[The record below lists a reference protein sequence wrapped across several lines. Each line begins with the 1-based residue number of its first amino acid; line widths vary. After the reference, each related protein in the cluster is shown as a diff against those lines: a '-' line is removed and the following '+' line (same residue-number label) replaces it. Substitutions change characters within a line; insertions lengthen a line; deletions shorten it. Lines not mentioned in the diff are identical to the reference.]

1 MFYEWRLLLSFHF
14 YLCLSHWFLKTIWI
28 VSTEKGHS
36 DLSGILK
43 GREYST
49 CMYKVLS
56 RLKALFSTSSW
67 SVFYN
72 LKKKHRVLNDTK
84 IIILFLYIAVQCYM
98 FWKLLWKAIVYSSFD
113 LITFPRLIASAWLC
127 VWLCP
132 ITEYYI
138 DDGEK
143 SGVVRIK

>member
-1 MFYEWRLLLSFHF
+1 MKTVIVFSFLSLPQSLIFKNDMNRI
-14 YLCLSHWFLKTIWI
+14 HWKKAIQTFLVYWKGENILHACISIEQIKGI
-28 VSTEKGHS
+28 VLHIQ
-36 DLSGILK
+36 LIGILQ
-43 GREYST
+43 
-49 CMYKVLS
+49 
-56 RLKALFSTSSW
+56 F
-67 SVFYN
+67 
-72 LKKKHRVLNDTK
+72 KKKHRVLNDTK